1 MQEEKQL
8 SEKPLQITEQRE
20 VKSKGKRERYTQ
32 LNAKFQRIAMGD
44 WEAFSSGQ
52 HKEIEEN
59 TRMRKTRDLFMK
71 ISVIKGMFHAR
82 IGTIKDTMV
91 RT

>member
-1 MQEEKQL
+1 M

-32 LNAKFQRIAMGD
+32 LKAKFQRIAMGD
-44 WEAFSSGQ
+44 WKAFSSGQ

-59 TRMRKTRDLFMK
+59 NRMRKTRDLFMK
-71 ISVIKGMFHAR
+71 IRVIKGIFHAS
-82 IGTIKDTMV
+82 IGTTKYTMV